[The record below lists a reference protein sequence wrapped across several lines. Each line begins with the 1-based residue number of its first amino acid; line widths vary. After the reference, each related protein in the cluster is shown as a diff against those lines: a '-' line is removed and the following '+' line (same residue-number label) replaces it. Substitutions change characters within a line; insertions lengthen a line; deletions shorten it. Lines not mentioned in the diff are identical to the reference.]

1 MPSEPQSD
9 TTGHSPAPA
18 TLSGEKPPPR
28 RRRWRL
34 LLLFILFISIALNVL
49 QSRRS
54 RSMRYYSTGP
64 ALEERYHSLSK
75 GAKDKIAVLT
85 VKGAIL
91 EKEGYIKQQI
101 DRIRE
106 DDDVKAIVLRVN
118 SPGGTVTASDY
129 LYHHLTGL
137 RDERKIPLVV
147 SMGSLAAS
155 GAYYISMAVGDDEDT
170 IYAEPTTWTGSIGVI
185 IPHFDLSGLLES
197 WDIADDSIKSGPMKQ
212 MGSPT
217 HAMSDEERAILE
229 ALVDESFERF
239 KGIVV
244 AGRPA
249 LAADPEK
256 LKQATTGQV
265 FTTRQAVELGLV
277 DREGFLE
284 DAIER
289 AAELAGLQT
298 DNVRVVQYVRPVGL
312 FGPLLFRATT
322 QPRSDLAR
330 LLDLTAPRAYYL
342 YSMLPQWDDVGI
354 R

>member
-1 MPSEPQSD
+1 
-9 TTGHSPAPA
+9 
-18 TLSGEKPPPR
+18 
-28 RRRWRL
+28 
-34 LLLFILFISIALNVL
+34 
-49 QSRRS
+49 
-54 RSMRYYSTGP
+54 
-64 ALEERYHSLSK
+64 
-75 GAKDKIAVLT
+75 
-85 VKGAIL
+85 
-91 EKEGYIKQQI
+91 
-101 DRIRE
+101 
-106 DDDVKAIVLRVN
+106 
-118 SPGGTVTASDY
+118 
-129 LYHHLTGL
+129 
-137 RDERKIPLVV
+137 
-147 SMGSLAAS
+147 
-155 GAYYISMAVGDDEDT
+155 
-170 IYAEPTTWTGSIGVI
+170 
-185 IPHFDLSGLLES
+185 
-197 WDIADDSIKSGPMKQ
+197 

-217 HAMSDEERAILE
+217 HAMSDEERAILA

-298 DNVRVVQYVRPVGL
+298 DKVRVVQYVRPVGL
-312 FGPLLFRATT
+312 FGPLLSRATT

-342 YSMLPQWDDVGI
+342 YSMLPQWDAVGI